1 MPSGTNSTKFTAQ
14 TRIELPPYFVD
25 TRETR
30 EGMAK
35 YLAEITYYD
44 GQVGEILDLLDK
56 HGLADNTLVMVSSE
70 QGSSM
75 PFAKWTNYDPGLQ
88 TALIARWPGKIAP
101 GSKTDAMVEYVDVV
115 PTLIDAVGAEPVSG
129 LDGLSFLPVLLGEA
143 DEHKTHV
150 YGIMTTRGINNG
162 SEAFGIRSVRSKTHQ
177 LIVNLNHDSSFT
189 NACTQSPEF
198 LSWVRRA
205 GKGKERAAAIVNRYH
220 YRPAM
225 ELYEVGN
232 GWHQWKNLADSEE
245 HSAIQAALQEKLD
258 AWMKDQGDAGAATE
272 MAALEHQVKARN
284 KKKEKK
290 P

>member
-1 MPSGTNSTKFTAQ
+1 
-14 TRIELPPYFVD
+14 
-25 TRETR
+25 
-30 EGMAK
+30 MAK

-220 YRPAM
+220 YRPAL